1 MSTHENTVP
10 DAIVP
15 DAKTPQRDAADSGKR
30 LLSPSSTSGV
40 SPDAKKTVTEQMRA
54 RRITMPSD
62 EASHTEWF
70 KTLFAKFD
78 EMFQMYDELKSS
90 VDFYIAEVSE
100 CKKDLVSVRSD
111 FDKMSSKMEELE
123 YQNKQLNSEIQQLR
137 ENNLKSEIRRRELNL
152 IFEGVRDT
160 YGENFFLLRNKIV
173 GVFNHMEVFNRCGTQ
188 VPIVKL
194 QRTGPFQRDQNR
206 PVLCQF
212 LRYSD
217 VRLVLDNRG
226 QLPNNVYVQE
236 DYPPE
241 IEERR
246 RILRPIFKR
255 AKSMP
260 QYRGKCRLTVDKL
273 VVKGQTFTV
282 KPVNNLDRLPPE
294 LSPRNSAERQNDDIL
309 AFFTKSSPFSN
320 FHPAPFTKN
329 NAPYHCNE
337 QYIQAR
343 KAEIF
348 NDDDS
353 HSKIMRSKCPYEIKR
368 LGSSIMG
375 YQDHVWKSE
384 AEKVTIEGCMA
395 KFNQNPDLLKA
406 LMETNNKELAEA
418 STDRF
423 WGIGLALNDINVLNS
438 SAWTGRNTLGRVLM
452 QVREQFK

>member
-1 MSTHENTVP
+1 MSTQENKNLDTG
-10 DAIVP
+10 
-15 DAKTPQRDAADSGKR
+15 TPQRDPADSGKR
-30 LLSPSSTSGV
+30 LLSPDSASGV
-40 SPDAKKTVTEQMRA
+40 SPDAKKTVTEQMRV
-54 RRITMPSD
+54 RRVTMPSD

-70 KTLFAKFD
+70 KTLFEKFD
-78 EMFQMYDELKSS
+78 EMWQFYDGLKSS
-90 VDFYIAEVSE
+90 VDFYIEEVSE
-100 CKKDLVSVRSD
+100 CKKDLVSIRSD
-111 FDKMSSKMEELE
+111 YDKMSSKMEELE
-123 YQNKQLNSEIQQLR
+123 DQNKRLHSEIQQLH

-173 GVFNHMEVFNRCGTQ
+173 AIFNHMEVFNRCGTQ

-194 QRTGPFQRDQNR
+194 QRFGPFQRDQNR

-217 VRLVLDNRG
+217 VRLVLENRG
-226 QLPNNVYVQE
+226 QLPNNVFVQE
-236 DYPPE
+236 DYPSE

-246 RILRPIFKR
+246 RILRPIFKK

-273 VVKGQTFTV
+273 VIKGQTFTV
-282 KPVNNLDRLPPE
+282 KPINNLDRLPTE
-294 LSPRNSAERQNDDIL
+294 LSPRNSAERQNDQIL

-320 FHPAPFTKN
+320 FHPSPFMKN
-329 NAPYHCNE
+329 NSTYHCNE

-348 NDDDS
+348 NDDET
-353 HSKIMRSKCPYEIKR
+353 HSKIMRCKCPYEIKR
-368 LGSSIMG
+368 LGRSVRDFK
-375 YQDHVWKSE
+375 DHIWTNE

-395 KFNQNPDLLKA
+395 KFNQNQDLLRA

-423 WGIGLALNDINVLNS
+423 WGIGLALNDPNVFNT
-438 SAWTGRNTLGRVLM
+438 SAWSGRNTLGKVLM